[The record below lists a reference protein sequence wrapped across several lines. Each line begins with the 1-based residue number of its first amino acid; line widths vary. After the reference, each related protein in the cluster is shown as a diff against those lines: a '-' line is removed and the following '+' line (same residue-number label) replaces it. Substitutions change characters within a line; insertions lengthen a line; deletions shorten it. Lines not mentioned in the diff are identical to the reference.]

1 TASLRQALAAW
12 ESAWESLDSADYL
25 AFYATEFSDLRRNK
39 AQWADYKQ
47 KINAEKSFI
56 DVEVSEVSMLV
67 EPALPAVVNVRFQQN
82 YASDNY
88 RWQGTKQQLWRQ
100 DADGWKIIYE
110 GDYF

>member
-1 TASLRQALAAW
+1 
-12 ESAWESLDSADYL
+12 
-25 AFYATEFSDLRRNK
+25 
-39 AQWADYKQ
+39 
-47 KINAEKSFI
+47 
-56 DVEVSEVSMLV
+56 MLV